1 MLPNFIIIGVQ
12 RGGTTSLYKYLT
24 KHPKIIPA
32 IKKEMHFFDNNF
44 HKGISW
50 YQSQFKQNRLLML
63 LYKKKKFYDSI
74 TGEATPYYIYHP
86 YGVER
91 ISKLIP
97 NVKLIILLRNPVERA
112 YSHYQHELR
121 LKVEKISFED
131 AIKQESKRLEGEIE
145 KMLEDETYYS
155 FNHQHF
161 SYLQRGI
168 YIDQLEKWTK
178 KFPKEQILI
187 LSSEE
192 FYFNSNK
199 ICNEVFDFLNL
210 PSYNLT
216 KIKAY
221 NTGHNKSMQNDI
233 RKELETYFKPYNEKL
248 YSFLKK
254 DFGWK

>member
-32 IKKEMHFFDNNF
+32 IKKEIHFFDNNF

-131 AIKQESKRLEGEIE
+131 ALKQESNRLEGEIE

-155 FNHQHF
+155 FNHKHF
-161 SYLQRGI
+161 SYLS
-168 YIDQLEKWTK
+168 LAL
-178 KFPKEQILI
+178 QIPLTAY
-187 LSSEE
+187 LSSRPKVVTVERAA
-192 FYFNSNK
+192 FVLVK
-199 ICNEVFDFLNL
+199 ILLDYIEMMESLDSSRNFL
-210 PSYNLT
+210 
-216 KIKAY
+216 
-221 NTGHNKSMQNDI
+221 
-233 RKELETYFKPYNEKL
+233 
-248 YSFLKK
+248 
-254 DFGWK
+254 